1 MLDPPMPELPAA
13 PAAPGA
19 LDPSALAAPR
29 WNALLAAGD
38 ITLHVDDDAVAEL
51 DQRFQATGVSFE
63 RIHLLS
69 ADKSVYM
76 AGFQQMDRHGHGGG
90 DDAAEKPGVEDE
102 RPPMRRLPGGI
113 EPSRPALVLREAMA
127 LDGHRG
133 SACFAYLG
141 STGDGGSLNLLGDGI
156 TPDQLDRALATACNA
171 APTVVVVSGC
181 GTGAFA
187 QPPMTRANRLI
198 LTASTDDRQGF
209 GCGPNMGL
217 TTFDECFI
225 GALDG
230 AATWVE
236 AFDRTKSCVARREI
250 LVSQAAVAPASFV
263 GALVASLPAP
273 WAGMASA
280 RATQVRQG
288 IGKFT
293 LDGAPYY
300 STLKAKTR
308 PDFEAYGRAAAPKAM
323 ALTLSGT
330 VAWASATAGETP
342 DDVDRLAL
350 QRCEYRSGGACILYA
365 RNENLAAAG
374 ASGQASLHPAILVR
388 SGAVDPA
395 TAPFIR
401 ADQRTRIAA
410 YLRLPDPKAL
420 ALGPDT
426 EAIGTGAT
434 AAAALAECNRSG
446 GSCVLYAEN
455 DRVVLAAP

>member
-1 MLDPPMPELPAA
+1 MPDLPAA
-13 PAAPGA
+13 PAALGA
-19 LDPSALAAPR
+19 LDPAALSAPR

-38 ITLHVDDDAVAEL
+38 VTLHVDDNAVAEL
-51 DQRFQATGVSFE
+51 DQRFQASGVSFE

-69 ADKSVYM
+69 ADKSVFM
-76 AGFQQMDRHGHGGG
+76 AGFQQMDRHGHGGRGGGG
-90 DDAAEKPGVEDE
+90 DTDERVGVEDE

-127 LDGHRG
+127 LDGRRG

-141 STGDGGSLNLLGDGI
+141 STGDGRSLDLLGDSI
-156 TPDQLDRALATACNA
+156 TPDQLDRALAASCNA

-187 QPPMTRANRLI
+187 QPPMTRSNRLI
-198 LTASTDDRQGF
+198 LTASTDDRHGF
-209 GCGPNMGL
+209 GCGPNMAL

-230 AATWVE
+230 AATWAE
-236 AFDRTKSCVARREI
+236 AFDRTKSCVARREG
-250 LVSQAAVAPASFV
+250 LVNQATVAPASYI

-273 WAGMASA
+273 WAGSASKG
-280 RATQVRQG
+280 TIQFRQG

-308 PDFEAYGRAAAPKAM
+308 PDFEAYARAAAPKAM

-330 VAWASATAGETP
+330 VAWASAAAGETP

-374 ASGQASLHPAILVR
+374 PSSQASIHPAILVR
-388 SGAVDPA
+388 SGSVDPGMV
-395 TAPFIR
+395 PFIR
-401 ADQRTRIAA
+401 ADQRSRIAA
-410 YLRLPDPKAL
+410 YLRQPDPKAL

-434 AAAALAECNRSG
+434 ATAALAECNRNG

-455 DRVVLAAP
+455 DRVVLAVP